1 MSISSLH
8 KTGYGNTQNI
18 QENIIPEGAYLQKY
32 DFKTERAA
40 QTVMRITGGPFSGA
54 SLSRENL
61 FTEPDLLVVRV
72 NAGGG
77 QAA

>member
-18 QENIIPEGAYLQKY
+18 QENIIAEGAYLQKY
-32 DFKTERAA
+32 DFKTEGAA

-54 SLSRENL
+54 SPSRENL
-61 FTEPDLLVVRV
+61 FTEPDLLVV
-72 NAGGG
+72 
-77 QAA
+77 